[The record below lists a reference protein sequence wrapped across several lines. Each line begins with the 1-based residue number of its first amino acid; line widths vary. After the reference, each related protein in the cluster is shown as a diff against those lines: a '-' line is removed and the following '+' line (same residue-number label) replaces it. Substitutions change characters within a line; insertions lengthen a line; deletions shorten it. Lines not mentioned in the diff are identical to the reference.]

1 MSFLFRLSIASLA
14 LLSITA
20 SAQRLDTKLVPIAK
34 GWSKNQINDVIFR
47 HNSLISHGAAQYGAF
62 YDENGKLVLVKRKL
76 GTRKWLIRQTQYTGD
91 VKDAHKSI

>member
-14 LLSITA
+14 MLSITT

-47 HNSLISHGAAQYGAF
+47 HNSLISHGAAQFGAF

-76 GTRKWLIRQTQYTGD
+76 GTAVNRGRG
-91 VKDAHKSI
+91 